1 MRESLPEK
9 EESAEGEEQFV
20 SVSVYPKRLFIFELC
35 IVVPLRGGIYGL
47 SD

>member
-35 IVVPLRGGIYGL
+35 IVLPLRGRIYGL